1 MTLAVLHSRD
11 DDGRSVVGVP
21 LTNRPGAHAWLY
33 ETDHAG
39 IVAEYG
45 NTPWFV
51 NDNGYGNLYV
61 RLQGS
66 DRRNLMMVSR
76 LVVADPLAR
85 LIRYRDGDRLNLRSR
100 NLDVRKA
107 RALTDCRTS
116 RATLRD
122 TSASPHAN
130 A

>member
-33 ETDHAG
+33 ETDHAA

-45 NTPWFV
+45 HRAWFV
-51 NDNGYGNLYV
+51 NDNGKGQLYV
-61 RLQGS
+61 RLRGLG
-66 DRRNLMMVSR
+66 RRRLVMVAR
-76 LVVADPLAR
+76 LVVADPLVR

-100 NLDVRKA
+100 NLDVLTA
-107 RALTDCRTS
+107 RELTTRRTL
-116 RATLRD
+116 RATHVAP
-122 TSASPHAN
+122 SASPLP
-130 A
+130 